1 MRSTRLR
8 TTNYLAMLLALCLPA
23 CVQAAT
29 EAELCARD
37 LEDIAQFMPVNDA
50 GASDALARRG
60 AAINDALLKARGEM
74 PQVSDRAG
82 CDASIY
88 HYLQAWRRGHL
99 WSQPRD
105 NSTAPSR
112 PAGQPGYVRDP
123 TLRVLSKQTIVLTL
137 PSFRSE
143 IQAELKA
150 LLTKERAVLAGHPNW
165 IIDVRRND
173 GGDDATYYPLLPW
186 LMDREFVQNNIELL
200 ASAANVRAEEGIC
213 AAHPEA
219 KNCAQIVAPRIEA
232 LRRAA
237 PGSFVLADAEPVVYQ
252 PAAKLNLRR
261 PSHVAVLT
269 DRFCGSSCEQF
280 LLTVR
285 QGRAVKLIGRPSD
298 GELDF
303 SNLRPHELPSGQR
316 TLFYAISRST
326 RLPVMPVDLNGVQ
339 PDILLPAPADDA
351 ARVAEVAQ
359 AQRWLE
365 GGSLRPLPAKLEI
378 KASAGTAP

>member
-37 LEDIAQFMPVNDA
+37 LEDIAQFMPANDA

-150 LLTKERAVLAGHPNW
+150 LLTKERAVLAGHPKTRQRQHN
-165 IIDVRRND
+165 
-173 GGDDATYYPLLPW
+173 G
-186 LMDREFVQNNIELL
+186 LL
-200 ASAANVRAEEGIC
+200 AQHPQRRI
-213 AAHPEA
+213 AHI
-219 KNCAQIVAPRIEA
+219 AQLARRPRWRGGIVARLRPKMSASPRLQIMVDRRIA
-232 LRRAA
+232 AGAVAHLRHLATRLKQSIVDRRAA
-237 PGSFVLADAEPVVYQ
+237 PRQSIAGAGVV
-252 PAAKLNLRR
+252 
-261 PSHVAVLT
+261 
-269 DRFCGSSCEQF
+269 
-280 LLTVR
+280 
-285 QGRAVKLIGRPSD
+285 GR
-298 GELDF
+298 
-303 SNLRPHELPSGQR
+303 HELGDIFQIARAQFCLCRSLDAGWQAKRQQHGQIIR
-316 TLFYAISRST
+316 GSQSR
-326 RLPVMPVDLNGVQ
+326 
-339 PDILLPAPADDA
+339 APH
-351 ARVAEVAQ
+351 R
-359 AQRWLE
+359 
-365 GGSLRPLPAKLEI
+365 
-378 KASAGTAP
+378 